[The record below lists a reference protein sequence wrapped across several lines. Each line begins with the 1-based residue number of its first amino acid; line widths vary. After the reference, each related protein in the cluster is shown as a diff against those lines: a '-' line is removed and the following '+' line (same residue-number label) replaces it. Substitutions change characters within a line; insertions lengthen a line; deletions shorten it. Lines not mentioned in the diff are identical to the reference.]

1 MLGIK
6 PFFYYLSDILFS
18 ETQARLALLEN
29 EKKAL
34 ESDVNLK
41 TEVVVQTSEEAREL
55 RTKLG
60 ECTMY

>member
-1 MLGIK
+1 V
-6 PFFYYLSDILFS
+6 
-18 ETQARLALLEN
+18 ARLAVLEN

-55 RTKLG
+55 RSKLG
-60 ECTMY
+60 ENNSFMLF